1 MNIEEETKMKLEQVW
16 HQSFTSKEILDMENG
31 YKSIAEIICK
41 DLEARFEDDVFKVV
55 QKYDINVNKEEL
67 IKALKYDREQY
78 DAGYK
83 DGYKCAFK
91 EIMYII
97 DEYVGAMPQQMDTIR
112 ERQITSL
119 KGLNDY
125 INYKLNKLIEQEGKK

>member
-1 MNIEEETKMKLEQVW
+1 MTIEEETKMKLEQVW
-16 HQSFTSKEILDMENG
+16 ARSFTSREILDMEAG
-31 YKSIAEIICK
+31 YKSIAEIIFK
-41 DLEARFEDDVFKVV
+41 DIEGRFEDDIFKVV

-67 IKALKYDREQY
+67 IKALEYDREQY

-91 EIMYII
+91 EIMYIV
-97 DEYVGAMPQQMDTIR
+97 DEYMGAMPQQTDTIR
-112 ERQITSL
+112 ERQIASL

-125 INYKLNKLIEQEGKK
+125 INYKLNKLIEEEGKK

>member
-1 MNIEEETKMKLEQVW
+1 MTIEEETKMKLEQVW
-16 HQSFTSKEILDMENG
+16 ARSFTSREILDMEAG
-31 YKSIAEIICK
+31 YKSIAEIIFK
-41 DLEARFEDDVFKVV
+41 DIEGRFEDDIFKVV

-67 IKALKYDREQY
+67 IKALEYDREQY

-91 EIMYII
+91 EIMYIV
-97 DEYVGAMPQQMDTIR
+97 DEYIGAMPQQTDTIR
-112 ERQITSL
+112 ERQIASL

-125 INYKLNKLIEQEGKK
+125 INYKLNKLIEEEGKK

>member
-16 HQSFTSKEILDMENG
+16 HQSFTSREMLDMENG

-41 DLEARFEDDVFKVV
+41 DLEARFEDDIFKVV

-67 IKALKYDREQY
+67 IKALTYDREQY

-91 EIMYII
+91 EIMYIV
-97 DEYVGAMPQQMDTIR
+97 DEYIGAMPQQTDTIR
-112 ERQITSL
+112 ERQIASL

-125 INYKLNKLIEQEGKK
+125 INYKLNKLIEEEGKK